1 MFDYFDMFRFNAL
14 PDKVEIYF
22 EEANNL
28 FEEYK
33 HDKLESKGFY
43 EEVQLYDY
51 PMRGVATFST

>member
-14 PDKVEIYF
+14 LDKVEIYF
-22 EEANNL
+22 EEMNNS

-51 PMRGVATFST
+51 PMPGVATFST